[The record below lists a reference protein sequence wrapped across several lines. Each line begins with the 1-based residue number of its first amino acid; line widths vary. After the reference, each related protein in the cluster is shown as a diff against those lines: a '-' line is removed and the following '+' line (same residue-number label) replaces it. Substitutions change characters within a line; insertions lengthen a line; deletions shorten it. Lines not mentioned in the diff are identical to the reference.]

1 MIEPQTP
8 TVATTLKIL
17 ALWGRHLFR
26 AVTARPRRFV
36 AILPPLPGVQIL
48 LDLHTGRRLELRLKT
63 VNDWYTAKQVFL
75 DNDYGFEKLARRA
88 DLSRRYREI
97 VESGHDPLILD
108 CGGNIGLAA
117 RFFAETFPD
126 AEIVSLEPDR
136 SNLDLAKRNIAD
148 NSVTLIEAGIANHD
162 GAGTLIDP
170 GLGNNAYRVRAQ
182 SDGPVRL
189 ISVNTLLAEAAA
201 KSQVP
206 FLIKIDI
213 EGFESE
219 LFARNTEWV
228 QSFPIIIIELHDWM
242 FPKTANAANF
252 LKTVSELNRDF
263 VFHGENVFSIA
274 NDI

>member
-26 AVTARPRRFV
+26 AATSSPRRFV
-36 AILPPLPGVQIL
+36 AVLPPLPGRQIL
-48 LDLHTGRRLELRLKT
+48 VDLLTGRRLDIRLKS

-75 DNDYGFEKLARRA
+75 DNDYGFEKLARRS

-117 RFFAETFPD
+117 RFFAETYPE
-126 AEIVSLEPDR
+126 ASVVSLEPDR
-136 SNLDLAKRNIAD
+136 SNIELARLNIAET
-148 NSVTLIEAGIANHD
+148 SVTLIEAGIASHD
-162 GAGTLIDP
+162 GTGTLIDP
-170 GLGNNAYRVRAQ
+170 GLGNNAYRVHAE
-182 SDGPVRL
+182 SGGPIRL
-189 ISVNTLLAEAAA
+189 ISVNTLLAEARA
-201 KSQVP
+201 KTQVP

-228 QSFPIIIIELHDWM
+228 EAFPIIIIELHDWM

-252 LKTVSELNRDF
+252 LKTVSGLNRDF

-274 NDI
+274 NDV